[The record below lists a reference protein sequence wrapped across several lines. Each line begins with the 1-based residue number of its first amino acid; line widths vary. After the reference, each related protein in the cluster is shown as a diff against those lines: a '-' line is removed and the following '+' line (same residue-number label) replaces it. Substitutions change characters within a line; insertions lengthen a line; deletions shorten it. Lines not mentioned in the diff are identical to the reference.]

1 VRQADD
7 LRHKIAA
14 MPMLPA
20 ERVAALQNLAAA
32 EAIVDTLMV
41 IVGWFRR
48 EEGVRHKSALNSAR
62 DAR

>member
-1 VRQADD
+1 
-7 LRHKIAA
+7 

-20 ERVAALQNLAAA
+20 ERFAALQNLAAA